1 MADFSFEG
9 LLGGINNAF
18 SGGSNYMDEYLT
30 PEQKRAAQR
39 NAMLA
44 ASAAL
49 LKAGGESTRRIGIGE
64 ALGSALEAGQG
75 NYEKSRTG
83 AMTQMAFK
91 QKMDEANRAAEL
103 RKRIAGVFTPQ
114 TAMPGA
120 APVDAMLQPAAP
132 MTLPKVGDPYL
143 RRSIID
149 KPERREDQV
158 PMDQMQQMYTTQAD
172 LDALKNY
179 KGPTVQLDPDLL
191 APVNRPPTAQGMPA
205 PMNPNAAMANQ
216 YRQVAKML
224 AENGQIEQAM
234 KSVDMA
240 LKLDPPTTLSDKAKL
255 LRELGLAPTIAN
267 LRLLEKPEGP
277 SEKAKL
283 LGELG
288 LAPTVANLRLLDKP
302 DASPSEVRILEA
314 TGTPVTLPN
323 VMRLRASGAASTT
336 VNMPPQEKAFETGLG
351 TGQSK
356 QAIDSKIAAQGAAT
370 ILETNQTGR
379 SILNSGAITGTG
391 ANFLVGFN
399 NALKQA
405 GIDAGYA
412 DAAANSQAYAAAMG
426 ANVGQLIKQFGAGT
440 GLSDADREFAMQM
453 AGGKITLTEQA
464 LRKILDI
471 NDKAANKVIDTHN
484 RTYGG
489 VKTNIPL
496 TVEKPAGAAPPPPSA
511 ASQIPTGAPAAAPAA
526 NLNQQRQDA
535 NAAIARGAPAAA
547 VRQRFKQ
554 NTGQEL

>member
-1 MADFSFEG
+1 MAEFNLEG
-9 LLGGINNAF
+9 LLGNVF
-18 SGGSNYMDEYLT
+18 SGGGNYLDEYLT
-30 PEQKRAAQR
+30 PEQRAAMQR

-64 ALGSALEAGQG
+64 ALGGAFEAGQAG
-75 NYEKSRTG
+75 YEKAQTG
-83 AMTQMAFK
+83 ALTQMALK
-91 QKMDEANRAAEL
+91 QKMDEAKRAKALQE
-103 RKRIAGVFTPQ
+103 RIAGVFTPQ
-114 TAMPGA
+114 TAMPEVDTGVPPLPTSAGA
-120 APVDAMLQPAAP
+120 AMPPA
-132 MTLPKVGDPYL
+132 
-143 RRSIID
+143 
-149 KPERREDQV
+149 
-158 PMDQMQQMYTTQAD
+158 QA
-172 LDALKNY
+172 AA
-179 KGPTVQLDPDLL
+179 T
-191 APVNRPPTAQGMPA
+191 
-205 PMNPNAAMANQ
+205 PMNPNVAKANQ
-216 YRQVAKML
+216 YRQAAKML
-224 AENGQIEQAM
+224 EDAGQLEKAM
-234 KSVDMA
+234 QYQKFA
-240 LKLDPPTTLSDKAKL
+240 LDLDPVSAPSEKTKL
-255 LRELGLAPTIAN
+255 LAELGL
-267 LRLLEKPEGP
+267 K
-277 SEKAKL
+277 
-283 LGELG
+283 
-288 LAPTVANLRLLDKP
+288 PTVANLRLLDKP

-323 VMRLRASGAASTT
+323 IMRLRASGAASTT

-370 ILETNQTGR
+370 ILDTNQTGR
-379 SILNSGAITGTG
+379 TILNSGAITGTG

-471 NDKAANKVIDTHN
+471 NDKAANRVIDTHN
-484 RTYGG
+484 KTYGG

-496 TVEKPAGAAPPPPSA
+496 MVEKPAGAAPPPLSA
-511 ASQIPTGAPAAAPAA
+511 ASQIPTGAPAA

-535 NAAIARGAPAAA
+535 NAAIAKGAPADK

>member
-1 MADFSFEG
+1 MADFNLEG
-9 LLGGINNAF
+9 LLGSAFGGGGGNAL
-18 SGGSNYMDEYLT
+18 DEYLT
-30 PEQKRAAQR
+30 PEQRAAMQR

-64 ALGSALEAGQG
+64 ALGGAFEAGQAG
-75 NYEKSRTG
+75 YEKAQTG
-83 AMTQMAFK
+83 ALTQMALK
-91 QKMDEANRAAEL
+91 QKMDEAKKAKDLQRMVG
-103 RKRIAGVFTPQ
+103 GVFAPQ
-114 TAMPGA
+114 AATPGA
-120 APVDAMLQPAAP
+120 APMPMPEVDTGVPPLPTSAGAAMPPA
-132 MTLPKVGDPYL
+132 
-143 RRSIID
+143 
-149 KPERREDQV
+149 
-158 PMDQMQQMYTTQAD
+158 QA
-172 LDALKNY
+172 A
-179 KGPTVQLDPDLL
+179 
-191 APVNRPPTAQGMPA
+191 AR
-205 PMNPNAAMANQ
+205 PMNANAARANQ
-216 YRQVAKML
+216 YRQAAQML
-224 AENGQIEQAM
+224 NTAGQTEQAM
-234 KSVDMA
+234 KYEDLA
-240 LKLDPPTTLSDKAKL
+240 LKLDPISAPSDKAKL
-255 LRELGLAPTIAN
+255 LAELGLPMTLENMQLLEAAPN
-267 LRLLEKPEGP
+267 EVRLLK
-277 SEKAKL
+277 
-283 LGELG
+283 
-288 LAPTVANLRLLDKP
+288 
-302 DASPSEVRILEA
+302 A
-314 TGTPVTLPN
+314 TGTPVTLQN
-323 VMRLRASGAASTT
+323 VMKLKASGAASTT
-336 VNMPPQEKAFETGLG
+336 VNLPPQEKAFETGLG
-351 TGQSK
+351 TGQST
-356 QAIDSKIAAQGAAT
+356 QAINSQIAAQNAAT

-484 RTYGG
+484 RKYSG

-496 TVEKPAGAAPPPPSA
+496 TVEKPVGAAPPPPA
-511 ASQIPTGAPAAAPAA
+511 ASQIPGGAPAA
-526 NLNQQRQDA
+526 NLSQQRQEA

>member
-1 MADFSFEG
+1 MAEFNLEG
-9 LLGGINNAF
+9 LLGNAF
-18 SGGSNYMDEYLT
+18 GGGSGNFLDEYLT
-30 PEQKRAAQR
+30 PEQRAAMQR

-64 ALGSALEAGQG
+64 ALGGAFEAGQAG
-75 NYEKSRTG
+75 YEKAQTG
-83 AMTQMAFK
+83 ALTQMALK
-91 QKMDEANRAAEL
+91 QKLDEAKKAKDL
-103 RKRIAGVFTPQ
+103 QKLIAGVFAPQ
-114 TAMPGA
+114 
-120 APVDAMLQPAAP
+120 APVDSMLPPSAP
-132 MTLPKVGDPYL
+132 GPMPKVGDTYTHTF
-143 RRSIID
+143 IEGD
-149 KPERREDQV
+149 KAGTSEQRKV
-158 PMDQMQQMYTTQAD
+158 TQAD
-172 LDALKNY
+172 LDAARDY
-179 KGPTVQLDPDLL
+179 KGPQVQLPSSL
-191 APVNRPPTAQGMPA
+191 AAPAQA
-205 PMNPNAAMANQ
+205 AARPMNPNAARANQ
-216 YRQVAKML
+216 YRQAAQML
-224 AENGQIEQAM
+224 NMAGQGEQAM
-234 KSVDMA
+234 KYEDIA
-240 LKLDPPTTLSDKAKL
+240 QKIDPPTTLSDKAKL
-255 LRELGLAPTIAN
+255 LSELGLPPTIAN
-267 LRLLEKPEGP
+267 LRLLDKPEGP
-277 SEKAKL
+277 SDKAKL

-288 LAPTVANLRLLDKP
+288 LAPTVANLRLLEKP

-314 TGTPVTLPN
+314 TGTPVTLAN
-323 VMRLRASGAASTT
+323 VIALRKSGAASTT
-336 VNMPPQEKAFETGLG
+336 VNMPPQEKSFETGLG
-351 TGQSK
+351 LGQSK
-356 QAIDSKIAAQGAAT
+356 QAIDSMIAAQGAAT
-370 ILETNQTGR
+370 IIETNQTGR
-379 SILNSGAITGTG
+379 NILNSGAITGTG

-471 NDKAANKVIDTHN
+471 NDKAAGKVIDTHN
-484 RTYGG
+484 RKYRG

-511 ASQIPTGAPAAAPAA
+511 ASQIPGGAPAA
-526 NLNQQRQDA
+526 NLNQQRQEA

>member
-1 MADFSFEG
+1 MAEFDFEG
-9 LLGGINNAF
+9 LLGNVFGGGGGNAL
-18 SGGSNYMDEYLT
+18 DEYLT
-30 PEQKRAAQR
+30 PEQRRMMQR
-39 NAMLA
+39 NAMLS

-64 ALGSALEAGQG
+64 ALGGAFEAGQAG
-75 NYEKSRTG
+75 YEKAQTG
-83 AMTQMAFK
+83 ALTQMSLK
-91 QKMDEANRAAEL
+91 QKLEEAKKAAEL
-103 RKRIAGVFTPQ
+103 RKMIAGVFAPQ
-114 TAMPGA
+114 AAMPGA
-120 APVDAMLQPAAP
+120 APMPEVD
-132 MTLPKVGDPYL
+132 TG
-143 RRSIID
+143 
-149 KPERREDQV
+149 V
-158 PMDQMQQMYTTQAD
+158 PP
-172 LDALKNY
+172 L
-179 KGPTVQLDPDLL
+179 
-191 APVNRPPTAQGMPA
+191 PTAGAAMPPA
-205 PMNPNAAMANQ
+205 QVAASPMNPNAARANQ
-216 YRQVAKML
+216 YRQAAQML
-224 AENGQIEQAM
+224 NMAGEGEKAM
-234 KSVDMA
+234 KYEDIA
-240 LKLDPPTTLSDKAKL
+240 QKIDPQTTLSDKAKL
-255 LRELGLAPTIAN
+255 LAELGLAPTIAN
-267 LRLLEKPEGP
+267 LRLLE
-277 SEKAKL
+277 
-283 LGELG
+283 
-288 LAPTVANLRLLDKP
+288 KP

-314 TGTPVTLPN
+314 TGTPVTLAN

-336 VNMPPQEKAFETGLG
+336 VNMLPQEKAFEIGLG

-356 QAIDSKIAAQGAAT
+356 QAIDSKIAALGAAT
-370 ILETNQTGR
+370 IIETNQTGR
-379 SILNSGAITGTG
+379 NILNSGAITGTG
-391 ANFLVGFN
+391 ANFFVGFN

-405 GIDAGYA
+405 GVDFGYA

-471 NDKAANKVIDTHN
+471 NDKAAGKVIDTHN

>member
-1 MADFSFEG
+1 MADFNLEG
-9 LLGGINNAF
+9 LLGSAF
-18 SGGSNYMDEYLT
+18 GGGNVLDEYLT
-30 PEQKRAAQR
+30 PEQRAAMQR

-64 ALGSALEAGQG
+64 ALGGAFEAGQAG
-75 NYEKSRTG
+75 YEKAQTG
-83 AMTQMAFK
+83 ALTQMALK
-91 QKMDEANRAAEL
+91 QKLEEAKKAKDLQRMVG
-103 RKRIAGVFTPQ
+103 GVFAPQ
-114 TAMPGA
+114 AVDTGA
-120 APVDAMLQPAAP
+120 
-132 MTLPKVGDPYL
+132 
-143 RRSIID
+143 
-149 KPERREDQV
+149 
-158 PMDQMQQMYTTQAD
+158 
-172 LDALKNY
+172 
-179 KGPTVQLDPDLL
+179 
-191 APVNRPPTAQGMPA
+191 PPTAGAVMPPA
-205 PMNPNAAMANQ
+205 QAAARPMNPNAARANQ
-216 YRQVAKML
+216 YRQAAQML
-224 AENGQIEQAM
+224 NMAGQTEQAM
-234 KSVDMA
+234 KYEDLA
-240 LKLDPPTTLSDKAKL
+240 LKLDPTSAPSDKAKQL
-255 LRELGLAPTIAN
+255 AELGLPMTLENMQLLEAAPN
-267 LRLLEKPEGP
+267 EVRLLK
-277 SEKAKL
+277 
-283 LGELG
+283 
-288 LAPTVANLRLLDKP
+288 
-302 DASPSEVRILEA
+302 A
-314 TGTPVTLPN
+314 TGTPVTLQN
-323 VMRLRASGAASTT
+323 VMKLKASGAASTT
-336 VNMPPQEKAFETGLG
+336 VNLPPQEKAFETGLG
-351 TGQSK
+351 TGQST
-356 QAIDSKIAAQGAAT
+356 QAINSQIAAQNAAT

-484 RTYGG
+484 RKYSG

-496 TVEKPAGAAPPPPSA
+496 TVEKPVGAAPPA
-511 ASQIPTGAPAAAPAA
+511 ASQIPGGAPAA
-526 NLNQQRQDA
+526 NLSQQRQEA

-554 NTGQEL
+554 NTGEEL

>member
-1 MADFSFEG
+1 MAEFNLEG
-9 LLGGINNAF
+9 LLGNVF
-18 SGGSNYMDEYLT
+18 SGGGNYLDEYLT
-30 PEQKRAAQR
+30 PEQRAAMQR

-64 ALGSALEAGQG
+64 ALGGAFEAGQAG
-75 NYEKSRTG
+75 YEKAQTG
-83 AMTQMAFK
+83 ALTQMALK
-91 QKMDEANRAAEL
+91 TKMDEAKKAKALQE
-103 RKRIAGVFTPQ
+103 RIAGVFTPQ
-114 TAMPGA
+114 TATPGA
-120 APVDAMLQPAAP
+120 APMPMPEVDTGVPP
-132 MTLPKVGDPYL
+132 LPTSAGV
-143 RRSIID
+143 
-149 KPERREDQV
+149 
-158 PMDQMQQMYTTQAD
+158 
-172 LDALKNY
+172 
-179 KGPTVQLDPDLL
+179 
-191 APVNRPPTAQGMPA
+191 GMPPA
-205 PMNPNAAMANQ
+205 QAAAMQMNPNVAMANQ

-240 LKLDPPTTLSDKAKL
+240 LKLDPPATLSDKAKL
-255 LRELGLAPTIAN
+255 L
-267 LRLLEKPEGP
+267 
-277 SEKAKL
+277 SD
-283 LGELG
+283 LG

-302 DASPSEVRILEA
+302 EGLSEKSKQLAELGLPPTLENFQLLESSPNEIKLLNKMGMKVTMENVERI
-314 TGTPVTLPN
+314 
-323 VMRLRASGAASTT
+323 RRAGAASTT

-351 TGQSK
+351 TGQST
-356 QAIDSKIAAQGAAT
+356 QAINSQIAAQGAAT

-471 NDKAANKVIDTHN
+471 NDKAANRVIDTHN
-484 RTYGG
+484 RKYSG

-496 TVEKPAGAAPPPPSA
+496 TVEKPAGAAPPPA
-511 ASQIPTGAPAAAPAA
+511 ASQIPTGAPAA

-535 NAAIARGAPAAA
+535 NAAIAKGAPAAA

-554 NTGQEL
+554 NTGEEL